1 MESLLDDSASIDG
14 STCMSNSGR
23 RSGRSL
29 YQTMSR
35 RDLLRGGAGLGL
47 SLPVFSLLA
56 ACDPTAA
63 GEDDTELTTPG
74 DIALT
79 GSGATFPDPIYQLWI
94 DEFRSVRPDVSIN
107 YQSVG
112 SGQGK
117 RDFMNNVTDFGSSDA
132 FLTDEEMERVPNAL
146 HIPTVIGAVAVTY
159 NLEGVEDLQLSG
171 ETLASIYLGDITS
184 WDDPRIQDE
193 NPHVNLP
200 DQDIG
205 AIFRSDGAGTTWI
218 FTDFLSKVSD
228 EWSERIG
235 TGTSVQWPVGFG
247 GEKNAGVMASVQQ
260 TPGAVGYVELIYAL
274 IIGKP
279 AIAIQNRTGNFVSP
293 TLEAVQAAAAGYLDE
308 LPDDLRVSITDPPE
322 GEDSYPISGLTWILL
337 RREQEDWEKTEALID
352 FIYWALTE
360 GDEYALN
367 LHYSPLPDEVREIA
381 IGMLEEINIDGEQ
394 IFQRPD
400 SS

>member
-1 MESLLDDSASIDG
+1 MAESDRRA
-14 STCMSNSGR
+14 GR
-23 RSGRSL
+23 FLKHR
-29 YQTMSR
+29 MSR
-35 RDLLRGGAGLGL
+35 RRLLQGAVGLGL
-47 SLPVFSLLA
+47 VLPASSLLI
-56 ACDPTAA
+56 ACDPTGA
-63 GEDDTELTTPG
+63 EEVPDDQQTG
-74 DIALT
+74 DISIT

-94 DEFRSVRPDVSIN
+94 EQFREVRPDVSIN

-117 RDFMNNVTDFGSSDA
+117 RDFINNVTDFGSSDA
-132 FLTDEEMERVPNAL
+132 YLTDEEMERVPGAL

-159 NLEGVEDLQLSG
+159 NLEGVEGLRLSG
-171 ETLASIYLGDITS
+171 ETLAAIYLGDITS

-193 NPHVNLP
+193 NPDIDLP
-200 DQDIG
+200 EQDIG

-260 TPGAVGYVELIYAL
+260 TPGSVGYVELIYSL

-279 AIAIQNRTGNFVSP
+279 TIALLNQAGNYVEP
-293 TLEAVQAAAAGYLDE
+293 TLESVQEAAAGYLDE
-308 LPDDLRVSITDPPE
+308 LPDDLRISITDPPE
-322 GEDSYPISGLTWILL
+322 GENAYPISALTWILM
-337 RREQEDWEKTEALID
+337 RREQEDRQITEALID

-360 GDEYALN
+360 GDDYAEN
-367 LHYSPLPDEVREIA
+367 LHYSPLPDEVREITL
-381 IGMLEEINIDGEQ
+381 GLLEEIHVDGEQ
-394 IFQRPD
+394 VFERPD
-400 SS
+400 TE

>member
-1 MESLLDDSASIDG
+1 
-14 STCMSNSGR
+14 MSNSGR
-23 RSGRSL
+23 HPRRSL
-29 YQTMSR
+29 YQRMSR
-35 RDLLRGGAGLGL
+35 RDLLRGATALGL
-47 SLPVFSLLA
+47 SLTVTSLLA
-56 ACDPTAA
+56 ACDPTSA
-63 GEDDTELTTPG
+63 GEDDTELTAPG

-117 RDFMNNVTDFGSSDA
+117 RDFINNVTDFGSSDA

-171 ETLASIYLGDITS
+171 ETLAAIYLGDITS

-193 NPHVNLP
+193 NPQVTLP

-228 EWSERIG
+228 EWSDRIG

-260 TPGAVGYVELIYAL
+260 TPGSVGYVELIYAL
-274 IIGKP
+274 VIGKP
-279 AIAIQNRTGNFVSP
+279 AVAIQNRTGNFVAP
-293 TLEAVQAAAAGYLDE
+293 TLGAVQAAAAGYLDE

-337 RREQEDWEKTEALID
+337 RREQEEREKTEALID

-360 GDEYALN
+360 GDEYAIN

-381 IGMLEEINIDGEQ
+381 IGMLEEIHVDGEQ

>member
-1 MESLLDDSASIDG
+1 MPKPD
-14 STCMSNSGR
+14 CR
-23 RSGRSL
+23 
-29 YQTMSR
+29 
-35 RDLLRGGAGLGL
+35 
-47 SLPVFSLLA
+47 FSELLA
-56 ACDPTAA
+56 KPLTRRRFLGTAAATGLALPASTLLTGCDPTGA
-63 GEDDTELTTPG
+63 EESTDELDPG
-74 DIALT
+74 DISLT

-94 DEFRSVRPDVSIN
+94 EEFRSERPDISIN

-117 RDFMNNVTDFGSSDA
+117 RDFINNVTDFGSSDA
-132 FLTDEEMERVPNAL
+132 YLTDEEMERVPDAL

-159 NLEGVEDLQLSG
+159 NLEGVEGLQLSG
-171 ETLASIYLGDITS
+171 ETLAAIYLGDITS

-193 NPHVNLP
+193 NRDIDLP

-228 EWSERIG
+228 DWSERIG

-260 TPGAVGYVELIYAL
+260 TPGSIGYVELIYSL

-279 AIAIQNRTGNFVSP
+279 TVAIQNQTGNFASP

-322 GEDSYPISGLTWILL
+322 GEDSYPISGLTWMLL
-337 RREQEDWEKTEALID
+337 RREQEDRQKTEAMID

-360 GDEYALN
+360 GDQFALD
-367 LHYSPLPDEVREIA
+367 LHYSPLPDEVREITLDL
-381 IGMLEEINIDGEQ
+381 LEEIHVDGEQ
-394 IFQRPD
+394 IFERPD
-400 SS
+400 ES